1 PRPWLVLRSGLRPS
15 LQTSQ
20 RGNPIQFSHNN
31 WHKKREGVKDLSGK
45 ERFRLVTTLT
55 GEGNREE
62 AIMVAE
68 ACPRLRYLMADKDYG
83 ERCIGAWRMVREADA
98 MIER

>member
-1 PRPWLVLRSGLRPS
+1 
-15 LQTSQ
+15 
-20 RGNPIQFSHNN
+20 
-31 WHKKREGVKDLSGK
+31 LSGK